1 MKAIYKRELKSYFDS
16 MIGYVFIAFLV
27 AITGIYFMV
36 YNLNMGYPYFFLCA
50 KLNTFYY
57 AGGSPGTYDE
67 MLCGGEEKQNR
78 STSFDSSG
86 KS

>member
-36 YNLNMGYPYFFLCA
+36 YNLNMGYPYF
-50 KLNTFYY
+50 YY

>member
-36 YNLNMGYPYFFLCA
+36 YNLNMGYPYFSYALKLYYFL
-50 KLNTFYY
+50 
-57 AGGSPGTYDE
+57 
-67 MLCGGEEKQNR
+67 LCWWQSR
-78 STSFDSSG
+78 YLR
-86 KS
+86 

>member
-36 YNLNMGYPYFFLCA
+36 YNLNMGYPYFSYA
-50 KLNTFYY
+50 LNS